1 LPPGPTFD
9 VPLCPQQR
17 LRGNAFQKKLA
28 VRFWMRAFACAN
40 CEPIVKLSMQR
51 PGRLRERVVIESRT
65 AEVFE
70 GEISTRVQQES
81 GKVRV

>member
-1 LPPGPTFD
+1 MT
-9 VPLCPQQR
+9 
-17 LRGNAFQKKLA
+17 
-28 VRFWMRAFACAN
+28 AFACAN

-51 PGRLRERVVIESRT
+51 RGRLRERVIIESRT